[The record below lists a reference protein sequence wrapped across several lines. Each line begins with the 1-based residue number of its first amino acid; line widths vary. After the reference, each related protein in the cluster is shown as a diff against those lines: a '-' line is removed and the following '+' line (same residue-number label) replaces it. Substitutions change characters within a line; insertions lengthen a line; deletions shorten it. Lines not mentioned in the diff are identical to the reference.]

1 MSDWDLPAFFIIGS
15 MKAGTTSLYEALSST
30 PGLVSV
36 RPKEPAA
43 LLKTQD
49 EAISIYRSLT
59 RQANG
64 ARFGDG
70 STKYCSPAAAK
81 AVRHYRAIRGDR
93 PRPTVLWCV
102 RDPVDRMVS
111 HFCHDWAM
119 GRAPSFDELGST
131 ATDYFLLS
139 DYSVV
144 LRPWLEEFGDE
155 IVPVRVG
162 RDGIASN
169 RESVRFPG
177 VDEPVRFDTLEVPH
191 LNRTAGR
198 RPLVPAIRAVA
209 ASPRARALTRTLG
222 IEPLAR
228 RASGASLLRRKP
240 STPSSDEVLERVP
253 EPIQD
258 HLRESAAQVA
268 AELSCESLLLPQ

>member
-1 MSDWDLPAFFIIGS
+1 MGGWDLPAFIIIGS

-43 LLKTQD
+43 LIKTQD

-70 STKYCSPAAAK
+70 STKYCSPAAEK

-93 PRPTVLWCV
+93 PRPTIVWCL

-111 HFCHDWAM
+111 HFCHNWAM
-119 GRAPSFDELGST
+119 GRRPSFDELRST
-131 ATDYFLLS
+131 ETDYFRLS

-162 RDGIASN
+162 PDRITSN
-169 RESVRFPG
+169 RETLRFPG
-177 VDEPVRFDTLEVPH
+177 VDEPVRFDTLEPPH

-198 RPLVPAIRAVA
+198 RPMVTAIRAVA
-209 ASPRARALTRTLG
+209 ASPRARELTRTVGL
-222 IEPLAR
+222 EPLAR

-240 STPSSDEVLERVP
+240 STPSFDDVLEHVP
-253 EPIQD
+253 EAIQQ
-258 HLRESAAQVA
+258 HLRESAAKVG
-268 AELSCESLLLPQ
+268 AELSCQSLFLER